1 MAAPLAP
8 LEVIERSR
16 RGDPV
21 DAASVESF
29 VRSWLDATADDAQMA
44 AWCMVACL
52 RGLSRA
58 GVEGLTRA
66 LIASGERLEL
76 ASLAPTGDIHSTGG
90 VGDSATLV
98 AAPLAASLGVRV
110 ATMSGRGLA
119 HTGGTID
126 KLEAIPGF
134 EADLPLGRFVRQV
147 RDTGIAVVSQ
157 GSRLAPGEGRLYA
170 LRDATGTVPSAG
182 LIAASIMSK
191 VLAGG
196 AEAIVLDVK
205 AGSGAFLSDAAS
217 AREAAELMTGLAE
230 PWGRPVRWLATA
242 MDQPVGRCVGNALE
256 VREAAEV
263 LRGGGPPDVRDLAV
277 LVAGRLAEAAGVAQE
292 GEGVDRARQA
302 LRSGAG
308 LETAERWVE
317 AQGGDPEVWTDP
329 DLLPAAGERREVAAP
344 SSGWL
349 SAIEARGVGEAARR
363 LGAGRLHPDQ
373 TIDHAVGIELL
384 AKVGDRVEAGRAVAR
399 IHARDADT
407 AARAGEMVGACLGIS
422 DERVEPPAVVLAEG
436 RGGAGAS

>member
-16 RGDPV
+16 RGDTV

-29 VRSWLDATADDAQMA
+29 VRAWLDGTAGDAQMA

-52 RGLSRA
+52 RGLARSD
-58 GVEGLTRA
+58 VEGLTRA
-66 LIASGERLEL
+66 LLASGQRLEL
-76 ASLAPTGDIHSTGG
+76 TSLAPTGDTHSTGG
-90 VGDSATLV
+90 VGDSVTLV

-134 EADLPLGRFVRQV
+134 EADLPLDRFVRQV

-157 GSRLAPGEGRLYA
+157 ASRLTPGEGRLFA

-196 AEAIVLDVK
+196 AGAIVLDVK
-205 AGSGAFLSDAAS
+205 AGSGAFFPDAAS

-230 PWGRPVRWLATA
+230 PWGRPVRWLVTA
-242 MDQPVGRCVGNALE
+242 MDQPLGRCVGNALE
-256 VREAAEV
+256 VGEAAEV
-263 LRGGGPPDVRDLAV
+263 LRGGGPPDLRDLAV
-277 LVAGRLAEAAGVAQE
+277 LVAGHLAEAAGVADE
-292 GEGVDRARQA
+292 GEGGDRARHA
-302 LRSGAG
+302 LRSGAA
-308 LETAERWVE
+308 LEAAERWVE

-329 DLLPAAGERREVAAP
+329 GLLPSTAQRHEVAAP

-349 SAIEARGVGEAARR
+349 SAIEARGVGEAARW
-363 LGAGRLHPDQ
+363 LGAGRLHADQ
-373 TIDHAVGIELL
+373 AVDHAVGIELL

-399 IHARDADT
+399 IHGRDSQA
-407 AARAGEMVGACLGIS
+407 AARAGDMVGACLGIS
-422 DERVEPPAVVLAEG
+422 EEPVEPPPLVLAEG
-436 RGGAGAS
+436 RGRAGAS